1 MIFKG
6 AASNMKRTLDWDK
19 YLETSAR
26 AVSGGIVMLK
36 NDGALPLKQGG
47 TAAVFGRIQLHYY
60 KSGTGSGGMVNVSKV
75 IGITDGLLDAGYKLD
90 EQLLNAYREWDE
102 QNPFDY
108 GEGWGGEPWSQKEM
122 PLTDELVGGAAS
134 RADAAIVI
142 IGRTAGEEMDNKLE
156 KGAFLL
162 SDLEEDMLRRV
173 TSAFDKTVVLLN
185 TGGLIDMSFM
195 DRYPVSAVMYV
206 WQGGMVGGA
215 GTAAVL
221 TGEVSP
227 SGKLPDTIA
236 YEISDYPSDKFFGS
250 GDMDCY
256 GEDIYVGYRYFE
268 TFAKDRVRF
277 PFGFGMSYT
286 SFDLTASDFKLDGD
300 KVTGSVNVKNT
311 GSTPGREVVQ
321 IYCSA
326 PQGKLGKPARVL
338 CGFDKTRAL
347 QPGESQ
353 TLCFEIPLESVASY
367 EDSGVTGHKS
377 AWILEQGGYVFYAG
391 ADVRSASEA
400 YSLTLPE
407 TVVRQCKSALGPL
420 TAFKRMVNSSGKPEF
435 EDVPLTGEA
444 FPHDHAK
451 LPAGIPQTGDRGIR
465 LADVVN
471 GKNTLEEFTAQLT
484 DYDLSCI
491 IRGEGMGS
499 PKVTAGTAAAF
510 GGVSDTLTAL
520 GIPCACC
527 DDGPSGMRLDCG
539 TKAFSLPNGTLL
551 ASTFDRPLMTELF
564 TFMGLEMHT
573 NQVDCLLGPGMNIH
587 RHPLNGRNFEYFS
600 EDPYLT
606 GEMASAELAGLHST
620 GAEGTIKHFCGNNRE
635 TRRHFLDSV
644 ISERALREIY
654 LRGFEN
660 AVKKGGAKSVMT
672 TYGQVNG
679 VWTAGNYGLVTG
691 ILRDDWGFDG
701 FTMTDWWANINRR
714 GKAPDKSDFAAMAM
728 AQNDVYMVTA
738 DGAACND
745 NTLDSLKSGELTRG
759 ELQRNAMNILRFLTT
774 THAMKR
780 VMGCDDETEIIN
792 RPADAGDVD
801 STDIEFHD
809 IDEDLTLD
817 LTGITTEK
825 GSSYAFGLNVSKP
838 GVYKVTLTASS
849 TLSELAQTSVSIFAL
864 GSPCGMFTFN
874 GTGGAPVS
882 QTKDVKFLSNFMP
895 IRLYFGGSGLKTQS
909 IRFELK
915 ERWT

>member
-1 MIFKG
+1 
-6 AASNMKRTLDWDK
+6 MKRTLDWDK

-286 SFDLTASDFKLDGD
+286 SFDIAASDFKLDGD

-338 CGFDKTRAL
+338 CGFDKTRTL

-353 TLCFEIPLESVASY
+353 TLSFEIPLESVASY
-367 EDSGVTGHKS
+367 DDSGVTGHKS

-451 LPAGIPQTGDRGIR
+451 LPAEIPQTGDRGIR

-654 LRGFEN
+654 LRGFEK

-679 VWTAGNYGLVTG
+679 VWTAGNYDLVTG

>member
-1 MIFKG
+1 
-6 AASNMKRTLDWDK
+6 MKRTLDWDK

-173 TSAFDKTVVLLN
+173 TSSFDKTVVLLN

-286 SFDLTASDFKLDGD
+286 SFDITASDFKLDGD

-338 CGFDKTRAL
+338 CGFDKTRTL

-353 TLCFEIPLESVASY
+353 TLSFEIPLESVASY
-367 EDSGVTGHKS
+367 DDSGVTGHKS

-451 LPAGIPQTGDRGIR
+451 LPAEIPQTGDRGIR

-679 VWTAGNYGLVTG
+679 VWTAGNYDLVTG

-882 QTKDVKFLSNFMP
+882 QTKDVKCLSNFMP

>member
-1 MIFKG
+1 
-6 AASNMKRTLDWDK
+6 MKRTLDWDK

-122 PLTDELVGGAAS
+122 PLTDELVGGAAF
-134 RADAAIVI
+134 RADVAIVI

-286 SFDLTASDFKLDGD
+286 SFDIAASDFKLDGD

-338 CGFDKTRAL
+338 CGFDKTRTL

-353 TLCFEIPLESVASY
+353 TLSFEIPLESVASY
-367 EDSGVTGHKS
+367 DDSGVTGHKS

-451 LPAGIPQTGDRGIR
+451 LPAEIPQTGDRGIR

-654 LRGFEN
+654 LRGFEK

-679 VWTAGNYGLVTG
+679 VWTAGNYDLVTG

-882 QTKDVKFLSNFMP
+882 QTKDVKFLSNFMS